1 MEESIHQ
8 IIILCVIVSEIL
20 LLHSIVKSLRQQ
32 KAEKTTLIFT
42 FFGSL
47 CVVGITALLFTQIGG
62 QYETIF
68 RAGTSFF
75 CLCNMFVLK
84 RVLGDI
90 KSMFSE

>member
-1 MEESIHQ
+1 MEGLIHQ

-32 KAEKTTLIFT
+32 KADKTTLIFT

-47 CVVGITALLFTQIGG
+47 CVVGATALLFTHIGG
-62 QYETIF
+62 EYEVIF

-75 CLCNMFVLK
+75 CLCNIFVLK

-90 KSMFSE
+90 KTMFSD